1 LNDSL
6 YIRPPTVDEALVKA
20 AEHQGDYLYFGG
32 GTDIQI
38 YRKQELARQ
47 RTVIDLSDIDG
58 LRAIQKGKDGLT
70 IGSMVTLDE
79 IITAAVIQDEFP
91 LIAEAAK
98 SVATPV
104 VRKSATIGGNLLVQ
118 NRCTFYNQSKAWRKA
133 IGSCLKEVGDICQVT
148 GGKDKCFAR
157 NVSDTAPAL
166 MVLEATVVIHNR
178 DAIVGIPLKDIYVAD
193 GIQEHIHLDDDAILT
208 EIKIAREPERWW
220 FRKLRLRR
228 SVDFTSLTVAATVDS
243 DGTARVCLNGVS
255 MAPVLVEQ
263 PLSSM
268 TLEDLIR
275 RARKECKTVD
285 NDMMPLKYRREMIDV
300 YLTDWWHSIADAR

>member
-1 LNDSL
+1 MNNSL
-6 YIRPPTVDEALVKA
+6 YMRPATVDEALVTA

-32 GTDIQI
+32 GTDVQI

-47 RTVIDLSDIDG
+47 RIIIDLSEVDD
-58 LRAIQKGKDGLT
+58 LRAIQTGKNGLN

-79 IITAAVIQDEFP
+79 IASSADIQTQFP
-91 LIAEAAK
+91 MIGDAAK

-104 VRKSATIGGNLLVQ
+104 VRKSATLGGNLLVQ
-118 NRCTFYNQSKAWRKA
+118 NRCTFYNQSKEWRDA
-133 IGSCLKEVGDICQVT
+133 IGSCLKDVGDICQVT
-148 GGKDKCFAR
+148 GGKDNCFAR

-166 MVLEATVVIHNR
+166 IVLGASVTVQTSQSV
-178 DAIVGIPLKDIYVAD
+178 AEVPLKEIYAAD
-193 GIQEHIHLDDDAILT
+193 GLTPHLFMESDAILT
-208 EIKIAREPERWW
+208 HVNVRQKPERWW

-228 SVDFTSLTVAATVDS
+228 SVDFTSLTVAAAVAP

-275 RARKECKTVD
+275 RVRKQCKTVD
-285 NDMMPLKYRREMIDV
+285 NDLMPLKYRREMIDV
-300 YLTDWWHSIADAR
+300 YLTDWWRSIADAR